1 MKKLQYILLFVPF
14 VLFGQNITSD
24 MFVENDFNGSW
35 MSIMLE
41 ADIFEQ
47 FNNNAQLAAFSYD
60 CCSEEYRCVGITNI
74 LDGSVT
80 NDFLRVFT
88 TYDNN
93 CHHNGCDSVSSQ
105 IVDYAI
111 LYEGSVIYLI
121 PYTHFLS
128 PNGVIL
134 FNNDNVQIYSDDYQ
148 LGCTYS
154 TAFNYNPLAELYD
167 GSCLFLA
174 SEYILNQLNQS
185 FDAWNVSIDLSSGW
199 NMFGYGCPS
208 SINVADGL
216 SNHTES
222 IIITKD
228 NSGNVYMPE
237 FGFNGIGDFTPG
249 FGYQIKLTE
258 AIEGFSLCDWY
269 VNDIPED
276 NIISM
281 QDSIDILNSDIL
293 DLECVNQG
301 ACSFNI
307 ALNECEFAQE
317 GYDCEGNFILQVGDY
332 GLGGI
337 IYHIDETGNHG
348 LVVLDYDLTSYT
360 FGCYD
365 QNCPADSYSDGLIN
379 TIAMEEYCGEINEP
393 YGNPNIAYYVRNTSL
408 NGYDDW
414 YVPAIE
420 ELSVLM
426 VNLIVGNWSTVN
438 GSACH
443 PYGFSYNKNYGSST
457 EHMDNQVQ
465 YFLVSWAN
473 NGGQGPLEKHSNG
486 YYFRPIRSF

>member
-1 MKKLQYILLFVPF
+1 
-14 VLFGQNITSD
+14 
-24 MFVENDFNGSW
+24 
-35 MSIMLE
+35 
-41 ADIFEQ
+41 
-47 FNNNAQLAAFSYD
+47 
-60 CCSEEYRCVGITNI
+60 
-74 LDGSVT
+74 
-80 NDFLRVFT
+80 
-88 TYDNN
+88 
-93 CHHNGCDSVSSQ
+93 
-105 IVDYAI
+105 
-111 LYEGSVIYLI
+111 
-121 PYTHFLS
+121 
-128 PNGVIL
+128 
-134 FNNDNVQIYSDDYQ
+134 
-148 LGCTYS
+148 
-154 TAFNYNPLAELYD
+154 
-167 GSCLFLA
+167 
-174 SEYILNQLNQS
+174 
-185 FDAWNVSIDLSSGW
+185 
-199 NMFGYGCPS
+199 MFGYGCPS
-208 SINVADGL
+208 SIDVTEGL

-222 IIITKD
+222 ISITKD
-228 NSGNVYMPE
+228 NNGNVYMPE
-237 FGFNGIGDFTPG
+237 FSFNGIGDLTPG
-249 FGYQIKLTE
+249 FGYQIKVTE

-269 VNDIPED
+269 VNDIPDD
-276 NIISM
+276 NIVSL

-348 LVVLDYDLTSYT
+348 LVVLDYDLTS
-360 FGCYD
+360 
-365 QNCPADSYSDGLIN
+365 
-379 TIAMEEYCGEINEP
+379 
-393 YGNPNIAYYVRNTSL
+393 L

-438 GSACH
+438 GSAYH
-443 PYGFSYNKNYGSST
+443 PYDFSYNKHYGSST

-465 YFLVSWAN
+465 SFLVSWAN